1 MHEMKDEA
9 RFLSF
14 AEDSKCPAT
23 VTLYGRDTLAVM
35 TPEAHDGLK
44 CELAHERLM
53 RRFDRAELEFDSG

>member
-1 MHEMKDEA
+1 MKDAA

-14 AEDSKCPAT
+14 AEGFKCPAT

-35 TPEAHDGLK
+35 APVAYDGLK

-53 RRFDRAELEFDSG
+53 RRFDRAQLEFDPG